1 MSKFK
6 TIIGGFFVGLANI
19 IPGVSGGTMAVIFG
33 IYDQLIQGILSL
45 LKTPIQT
52 IKALL
57 PILIG
62 LAIGIVFG
70 VFVIDLGYQK
80 VPLLTTLIFIGLIL
94 GGVKSIYKKVQSKD
108 YKHWIVFGLAFLL
121 MVLLP
126 ILNSNLSV
134 HTGWV
139 YYVMLILVGFIAAG
153 TMIAPGISGSL
164 VLLLL
169 GYYAHVL
176 SLAKDAIEAVLT
188 VNLDLLWS
196 VLPAVIAFV
205 VGALIGLIVFSK
217 VISIIMNRFESLFYA
232 AVLGLLVS
240 SPISILTILNQD
252 QPLIHFGWVEAV
264 LGIILCIGAAYGSY
278 VLIKNSEN

>member
-108 YKHWIVFGLAFLL
+108 YKHWIAFGLAFLL

-217 VISIIMNRFESLFYA
+217 VISIIMHRFESLFYA

-240 SPISILTILNQD
+240 SPISILTISNQD

>member
-1 MSKFK
+1 MTKFK

-45 LKTPIQT
+45 FKTPIQT

-57 PILIG
+57 PILLG
-62 LAIGIVFG
+62 VVIGIIFG

-80 VPLLTTLIFIGLIL
+80 VPLLTTLVFIGLIL
-94 GGVKSIYKKVQSKD
+94 GGVHSIAKKIQTKD
-108 YKHWIVFGLAFLL
+108 FKHWVSFGLACLI

-139 YYVMLILVGFIAAG
+139 YYVMIILVGFIAAG

-176 SLAKDAIEAVLT
+176 GLAKDAIEAVLT
-188 VNLDLLWS
+188 LNIEQLWS
-196 VLPAVIAFV
+196 VLPAVIAFLI
-205 VGALIGLIVFSK
+205 GALLGLLVFSK
-217 VISIIMNRFESLFYA
+217 LISIVMHRYESLFYA

-240 SPISILTILNQD
+240 SPISILTLLNQD
-252 QPLIHFGWVEAV
+252 KALHTFGWIEVFF
-264 LGIILCIGAAYGSY
+264 GILLCIGAAYGSY